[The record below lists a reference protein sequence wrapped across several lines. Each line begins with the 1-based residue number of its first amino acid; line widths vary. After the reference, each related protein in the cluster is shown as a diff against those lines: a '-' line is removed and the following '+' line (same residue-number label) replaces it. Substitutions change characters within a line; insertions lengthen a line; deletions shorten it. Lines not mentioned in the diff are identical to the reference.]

1 LAHSEWLNILE
12 KVQKGEL
19 TVAEAERML
28 KAVDE
33 PTGAANPGAASEA
46 AAAPLPSPE
55 EPQPVRSIPEDP
67 LSGLGWWKN
76 AWLLPVWVG
85 TAILIFS
92 AWLLAW
98 GYSNERFFWFYCSWL
113 PLALGILILT
123 LGVWSRQARW
133 AHVRIQDSHG
143 TKISISV
150 PLPIRLTSW
159 ALHFFAPRIPE
170 LRDKHLENLPDI
182 LNALGDTHDPIAV
195 EVDDKDGEHVR
206 VYIQ

>member
-1 LAHSEWLNILE
+1 MVHSECVNILE

-19 TVAEAERML
+19 SVAEAERVL

-33 PTGAANPGAASEA
+33 QSGPVAT
-46 AAAPLPSPE
+46 PE
-55 EPQPVRSIPEDP
+55 EPQPAESSQEDP

-76 AWLLPVWVG
+76 AWLIPVWVG
-85 TAILIFS
+85 TAVLVFS
-92 AWLLAW
+92 AWLLSW
-98 GYSNERFFWFYCSWL
+98 GYTNERFFWFYCSWL
-113 PLALGILILT
+113 PLALGMLILI

-133 AHVRIQDSHG
+133 AHVRIHDSGG

-159 ALHFFAPRIPE
+159 ALNFFAPRIPE
-170 LRDKHLENLPDI
+170 LKEKHLDDLPDI
-182 LNALGDTHDPIAV
+182 LNALGDTHDPISV
-195 EVDDKDGEHVR
+195 EVDDEDGDRVR